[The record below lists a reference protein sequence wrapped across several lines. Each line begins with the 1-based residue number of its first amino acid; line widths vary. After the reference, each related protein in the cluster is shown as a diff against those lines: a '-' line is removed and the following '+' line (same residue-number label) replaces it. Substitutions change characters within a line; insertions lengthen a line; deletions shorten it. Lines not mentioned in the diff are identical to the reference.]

1 MKKFYLGIL
10 TILLFTLFVFC
21 GCSTTLNADE
31 NVPEGYTKV
40 YLQTQKGDG
49 FLTSSKY
56 LNGYV
61 SNDDIPILEKKSGD
75 VKVYKDE
82 NLTSYIYYTKDEL
95 NELYISINEHY
106 DPYDP

>member
-1 MKKFYLGIL
+1 MLNHFKCWWKFPRRIYKGISTNKKGEG
-10 TILLFTLFVFC
+10 LL
-21 GCSTTLNADE
+21 N
-31 NVPEGYTKV
+31 
-40 YLQTQKGDG
+40 
-49 FLTSSKY
+49 SSKY